1 MYLGYPQSWVL
12 LFRVLGFIS
21 YDDQPGHM
29 GAVRVQPVRVVGFN
43 ALRSYLL
50 TSTSLWRTSHFPS
63 TELLQK
69 LQIFCNKILKINY

>member
-21 YDDQPGHM
+21 NDDPGHM
-29 GAVRVQPVRVVGFN
+29 GAVRVQPVRIVRFN
-43 ALRSYLL
+43 ALHSYLL